1 MLCKSGVR
9 LVVVIVDAVGSS
21 TRCDADQKQ
30 RAAGVRVLYTRGHS
44 QTTKSPST
52 KKNAIDSALSRKH
65 KGGLTRNFGAIEP
78 NHHGTARASWPSNR
92 HFAVNGT
99 RFPVNGNVQIM
110 RAAAL
115 EASQTKAVGGTRRRL
130 GRPFDSVIASLVCTT
145 PDLHTVC
152 LLDARLSHYPQK
164 THDAAKTTAENLR
177 WTLRANA

>member
-1 MLCKSGVR
+1 MLREVVLDVM
-9 LVVVIVDAVGSS
+9 LVKRES
-21 TRCDADQKQ
+21 
-30 RAAGVRVLYTRGHS
+30 AGVIVLYTQGDS
-44 QTTKSPST
+44 QRSKSPST
-52 KKNAIDSALSRKH
+52 KKRHRLRTLTQAQ
-65 KGGLTRNFGAIEP
+65 GGLTRNFGAIEP
-78 NHHGTARASWPSNR
+78 NHHGNARAGWPSNR

-115 EASQTKAVGGTRRRL
+115 AASQTKAVGGTRRRL

-145 PDLHTVC
+145 PDLHARR
-152 LLDARLSHYPQK
+152 LLDVRLSHYPQK